1 MATHL
6 QTVALLDK
14 IQPQS
19 KTPLRWS
26 LHEPNY
32 FAVIIQSGI
41 YVVKLTA
48 VPTNTSQYLNFFPKL
63 LPNDPDKE
71 ILEIEWL
78 PNNLIMCLTK
88 AGDLFV
94 KSVDHNDVVIEVDEN
109 KVKSFAVYEN
119 FIVNILQDRFSIHKL
134 DLENLSSTYLCSN
147 RTKEKIATVAVSSI
161 ASSKIVFV
169 GLQNGLVKAYKFDE
183 SSPLQELSGNVW
195 EDQDFLSAKYMMEI
209 RNDFIENRTVTILFV
224 KATYIVISEVDFSH
238 PALETI
244 SVKRQQC
251 LQIIN
256 QNIINVIESKP
267 GKEYL
272 VGIEHGPTYLLKVPQ
287 NLEEE
292 CEIEPID
299 QTDFDRMKYRVQT
312 FQGSKN
318 NAILTQAQVSLHSKD
333 EVRLIFFTNDEM
345 GELLNSLVNDK
356 KLSELYPITDVL
368 EVLRLQLISSQEVV
382 QDLHEKLAGLKKPT
396 PFHFWISTVLAS
408 LHSAPGTWDKLS
420 NEIASKLISMHAAD
434 SKIKVDKNA
443 SKWICRTCNSSGSK
457 DQPYLDVLKCQN
469 DHKWPRCCL
478 SLEVCQSVTLAQ
490 CSWCG
495 AVAKPQYHKSFCT
508 LCSGMLLI
516 S

>member
-19 KTPLRWS
+19 KTPLKWS
-26 LHEPNY
+26 PHEPNY

-63 LPNDPDKE
+63 LANDPDKE
-71 ILEIEWL
+71 TLEIEWL

-94 KSVDHNDVVIEVDEN
+94 KSVEHNDVVIDVDEN
-109 KVKSFAVYEN
+109 KVKAFTVYEN
-119 FIVNILQDRFSIHKL
+119 FIINLHQDRFSIHKL
-134 DLENLSSTYLCSN
+134 DLENLSSTYLFSN
-147 RTKEKIATVAVSSI
+147 SSKDKIATVAVSSI

-183 SSPLQELSGNVW
+183 STPLQELSGNVW
-195 EDQDFLSAKYMMEI
+195 EDQDYLTAQYMMQI
-209 RNDFIENRTVTILFV
+209 RNDFIKNRTVTILFV

-238 PALETI
+238 PAMETI

-256 QNIINVIESKP
+256 QNIINVIESEP

-272 VGIEHGPTYLLKVPQ
+272 VGIEHGPTYSLKVPQ
-287 NLEEE
+287 NLEQE
-292 CEIEPID
+292 CQIDAID
-299 QTDFDRMKYRVQT
+299 QTDFDRMRYRVQT

-333 EVRLIFFTNDEM
+333 EVRLIFFTNDVM
-345 GELLNSLVNDK
+345 GALLKWLVSEEI
-356 KLSELYPITDVL
+356 SELYPITDVL

-396 PFHFWISTVLAS
+396 HFHFWISNVLAS

-420 NEIASKLISMHAAD
+420 NEIASKLISIHAAD
-434 SKIKVDKNA
+434 SKIKVDRIA
-443 SKWICRTCNSSGSK
+443 SQWTCRTCNSRASK
-457 DQPYLDVLKCQN
+457 DQPFLDVLKCQKGC
-469 DHKWPRCCL
+469 KWPRCCV

-495 AVAKPQYHKSFCT
+495 TVAKPQYHRSFCT
-508 LCSGMLLI
+508 LCSGILLC